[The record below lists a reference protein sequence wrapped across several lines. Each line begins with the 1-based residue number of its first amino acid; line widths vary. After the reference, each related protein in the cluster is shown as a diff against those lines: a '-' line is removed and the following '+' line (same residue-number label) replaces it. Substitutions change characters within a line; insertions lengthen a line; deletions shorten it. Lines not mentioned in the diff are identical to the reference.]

1 MRKQNVTLAVDMGG
15 TAWKAAVM
23 SGGEA
28 LAFDSMPNRSRIDD
42 LRLLSTLFDRL
53 LSDAGTDLRSCLGL
67 GISLAEI
74 VDSDAKACPSSC
86 YKHPYF
92 ERNEVEPIIRQYID
106 LPIEIDN
113 DSRASMLGEE
123 AYGILSDLPSGTD
136 NVVMVTLGTGIGVA
150 ARVNGT
156 LLRGAWETG
165 GLLGG
170 HITVDMNGP
179 RCICGNIGCAEA
191 LASGYALANYMPQ
204 RPWYGA
210 SSLAR
215 ESRPT
220 FRMLT
225 DAVRQGDEHARTGL
239 EEMCNAWTALL
250 VSLIHAFGP
259 AHLALSGGFMRSAD
273 LFLDKIAGTVRS
285 RLWDPDLMPEIHV
298 AVEPELSGVR
308 GCEILVKRAM
318 N

>member
-1 MRKQNVTLAVDMGG
+1 
-15 TAWKAAVM
+15 M
-23 SGGEA
+23 SEGQP
-28 LAFDSMPNRSRIDD
+28 LAFDSMPNQSDIDD
-42 LRLLSTLFDRL
+42 LKRLSVLFDRL
-53 LSDAGTDLRSCLGL
+53 LDEAGYSLDSCRGL

-74 VDSDAKACPSSC
+74 VDSDAKTCPSPC

-92 ERNEVEPIIRQYID
+92 ERNEVEPIVRRYID
-106 LPIEIDN
+106 LPVEIDN

-123 AYGILSDLPSGTD
+123 AYGILSDLPSGAD

-156 LLRGAWETG
+156 LLRGARDTG
-165 GLLGG
+165 GLLSG

-179 RCICGNIGCAEA
+179 RCFCGNIGCVEA
-191 LASGYALANYMPQ
+191 LASGYALAHYLPQ
-204 RPWYGA
+204 RPWFVA

-225 DAVRQGDEHARTGL
+225 DAVRQGDEHARAGL
-239 EEMCNAWTALL
+239 EEMCATWTALL

-273 LFLDKIAGTVRS
+273 LFLDKIADTVRS
-285 RLWDPDLMPEIHV
+285 RLWDPDLMPEIHI

-308 GCEILVKRAM
+308 GCEILVERAM